1 MLKDNYITHLKDIQQ
16 LSNEYTEK
24 VVSKIYES
32 IRLAD
37 WDTAVEDILNIYW
50 EGYEKNYALTKK
62 WLMDNYA
69 VEASLEPFI
78 SDFKTLSYHRDG
90 IDIEERMKRKLQDY
104 QDNSLSPN
112 IKIKVAYEIQRQT
125 NTEYKYFFY
134 NLTKQTLVENF
145 PSSQIY
151 ITIDNLNGYDDCSE
165 SIMCEEYH
173 DKFQNGLC
181 ITNIQDTDL
190 PPYHPDC
197 ECFPIFE
204 VRKIEN

>member
-16 LSNEYTEK
+16 LSNKYAEK
-24 VVSKIYES
+24 VISKIYES

-37 WDTAVEDILNIYW
+37 WDTAKEDILNIYW

-104 QDNSLSPN
+104 QDNSLSSN
-112 IKIKVAYEIQRQT
+112 IKIRVAYEIQRQT

-173 DKFQNGLC
+173 NKFQNGLC

>member
-16 LSNEYTEK
+16 LSNEYAEK
-24 VVSKIYES
+24 VISKIYTS

-37 WDTAVEDILNIYW
+37 WDAAEEDILNIYW

-165 SIMCEEYH
+165 SIICEEYH

-204 VRKIEN
+204 IRKIEN

>member
-16 LSNEYTEK
+16 LSNEYAEK
-24 VVSKIYES
+24 VISKIYTS

-37 WDTAVEDILNIYW
+37 WDTAEEDILNIYW

-151 ITIDNLNGYDDCSE
+151 ITVDNLNGYDDCSE
-165 SIMCEEYH
+165 SIICEEYH

-181 ITNIQDTDL
+181 IMEIQDIDL

-204 VRKIEN
+204 IRKIEN

>member
-16 LSNEYTEK
+16 LSDEYAEK
-24 VVSKIYES
+24 IISKIYES

-37 WDTAVEDILNIYW
+37 WDTAEEDILNIYW

-165 SIMCEEYH
+165 SIICEEYH

-204 VRKIEN
+204 IRKIEN

>member
-16 LSNEYTEK
+16 LSNEYAEK
-24 VVSKIYES
+24 VISKIYTS

-134 NLTKQTLVENF
+134 NLTKQTLIENF

-151 ITIDNLNGYDDCSE
+151 VTIDNLDGYDDCFDAPL
-165 SIMCEEYH
+165 CEEYH
-173 DKFQNGLC
+173 NKFQKGLC
-181 ITNIQDTDL
+181 IMEIQDTDL
-190 PPYHPDC
+190 PPYHPEC

-204 VRKIEN
+204 IREIEN

>member
-16 LSNEYTEK
+16 LSNEYAEK
-24 VVSKIYES
+24 VISKIYTS

-37 WDTAVEDILNIYW
+37 WDTAEEDILNIYW
-50 EGYEKNYALTKK
+50 EGYEKNYVLTKK

-104 QDNSLSPN
+104 QDNSLNPN

-125 NTEYKYFFY
+125 NTEYRYFSY
-134 NLTKQTLVENF
+134 NLMKQTLIENF

-165 SIMCEEYH
+165 TVICEEYH

-181 ITNIQDTDL
+181 IMEIQDTDL

-204 VRKIEN
+204 VREIEN

>member
-1 MLKDNYITHLKDIQQ
+1 MLKDNYIAHLKDIQQ
-16 LSNEYTEK
+16 LSNEYAEK
-24 VVSKIYES
+24 VISKIYTS

-134 NLTKQTLVENF
+134 NLMKQTLIENF

-165 SIMCEEYH
+165 TVICEEYH

-181 ITNIQDTDL
+181 IMEIQDTDL